1 MTWFKSY
8 YSTFIK
14 CTKQIFIP
22 LLSLVEFNKNNN
34 KTKTKTTHSIN
45 STCCNAICSLLK
57 NPPIT
62 QLHKALGIITHCTL
76 VQKSIKEEAPLALE
90 GDLFSAVIPSSVDAV
105 VAVVVVDS
113 NTEESRSVAL
123 GDLSGPPEPFATSTS
138 SWESWVNIK
147 LCVNWHRHAAE
158 QFCRI

>member
-8 YSTFIK
+8 CSMSIK
-14 CTKQIFIP
+14 HTKQILTP
-22 LLSLVEFNKNNN
+22 LLSLVEFNNN

-45 STCCNAICSLLK
+45 WTCCNAICSLLQK
-57 NPPIT
+57 TIT
-62 QLHKALGIITHCTL
+62 QLHKALGIITNCTQ
-76 VQKSIKEEAPLALE
+76 VQNSIKEEAPLALE
-90 GDLFSAVIPSSVDAV
+90 GDLFSAVTPSSVDAV
-105 VAVVVVDS
+105 VAVVVVVS